1 MRSIVFAA
9 LLLAGCAEG
18 ERAEAPAPLAA
29 DPAPVED
36 VNRSAEL
43 AEPVEFPEVG
53 SGLLP
58 LYRYLHANPELSNG
72 EVETAKIMADRLRAY
87 GFEVTEGV
95 GGLGVVGVLENGAG
109 RTVMLRADMDGLPIA
124 ETTGLN
130 YASTVTREGPDGERL
145 PAMHACGHDVH
156 MAGTLGAA
164 QDLADQRDSWSGTL
178 VVIFQPAEEIVEGA
192 LQMLDDG
199 LFTRFPKPDYNLAYH
214 VNAGM
219 AAGTLGMVPGYALAN
234 VDSVDI
240 VVRGVGGHGAYP
252 HTTIDPVVLSAS
264 IIMNLQTLVSRNTDP
279 REAAVV
285 TVGTIAGGTKRNII
299 GEEVRLGLTVRSY
312 TDEVRA
318 QTLDGIERV
327 AANTARA
334 LGMSE
339 DALPV
344 VTRLPE
350 SAPATYNNPDMTRA
364 LTQAFLTEFG
374 PDAVSQVA
382 PVMAAED
389 FSHYGRTDHPSI
401 GDTAIPSQIFWLG
414 AASPALVESGAPL
427 PSLHSPDFAPDAERA
442 VPMGARALT
451 VGALSLFNAQD

>member
-1 MRSIVFAA
+1 MRIVALAAA
-9 LLLAGCAEG
+9 LMLAGCSADEVS
-18 ERAEAPAPLAA
+18 APTPLAA
-29 DPAPVED
+29 DPSPSAVE
-36 VNRSAEL
+36 VNNDPILKVPAL
-43 AEPVEFPEVG
+43 PEIG

-72 EVETAKIMADRLRAY
+72 EVETAKIMADRLRAF

-95 GGLGVVGVLENGAG
+95 GGLGVVGVLENGSG
-109 RTVMLRADMDGLPIA
+109 KTVMLRADMDGLPVK
-124 ETTGLN
+124 ENTGLN
-130 YASTVTREGPDGERL
+130 YASAVMREGADGKLL

-156 MAGTLGAA
+156 MTGTLGAA
-164 QDLADQRDSWSGTL
+164 QDLADAQDEWSGTL

-199 LFTRFPKPDYNLAYH
+199 LFTRFPRPDYNLAYH

-219 AAGTLGMVPGYALAN
+219 AAGTIGMVPGFALAN

-240 VVRGVGGHGAYP
+240 SVKGVGGHGAYP
-252 HTTIDPVVLSAS
+252 HTTVDPVVLSAA
-264 IIMNLQTLVSRNTDP
+264 IIMNLQTLVSRNVDP

-299 GEEVRLGLTVRSY
+299 SEEVLLQLTVRSY
-312 TDEVRA
+312 TDDVRA
-318 QTLDGIERV
+318 QTLAGIERI
-327 AANTARA
+327 AEHTARA
-334 LGMSE
+334 FGMDD

-350 SAPATYNNPDMTRA
+350 SAPATFNDPDMTRA
-364 LTQAFLTEFG
+364 LTQTFLTEFG
-374 PDAVSQVA
+374 PEAISQVA

-389 FSHYGRTDHPSI
+389 FAHYGRTDHPSI
-401 GDTAIPSQIFWLG
+401 GKTAIPSHIFWLG
-414 AASPALVESGAPL
+414 AASPGIVASGNPL
-427 PSLHSPDFAPDAERA
+427 PSLHSPEFAPDAERA

-451 VGALSLFNAQD
+451 VGAISLFSTQD